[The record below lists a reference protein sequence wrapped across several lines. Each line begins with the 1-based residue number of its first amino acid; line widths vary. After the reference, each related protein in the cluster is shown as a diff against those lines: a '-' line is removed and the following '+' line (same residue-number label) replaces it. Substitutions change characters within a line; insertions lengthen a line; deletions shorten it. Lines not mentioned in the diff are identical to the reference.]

1 MKVMSENGV
10 VRGTWNALWEDVS
23 LWALN
28 TVQEIMNSFQL
39 HTKSMSGCRD
49 GECGSKDDQY

>member
-28 TVQEIMNSFQL
+28 TVQEIVNSCQL
-39 HTKSMSGCRD
+39 RTKSVSGCRE
-49 GECGSKDDQY
+49 GECGSKDG